1 MHYAKLEKSGFLYE
15 AQLRKYKYRQ
25 FKNTVNVRPTRSSY
39 QKLFNDFFF
48 LEIVSKNN
56 CFQHVFVFYE
66 LCLK

>member
-25 FKNTVNVRPTRSSY
+25 FKNTVKVRTTRSSY
-39 QKLFNDFFF
+39 KSFLMIFV

-56 CFQHVFVFYE
+56 CFQHVFVLYE
-66 LCLK
+66 LFLE

>member
-1 MHYAKLEKSGFLYE
+1 MQSWKNQVFLYE

-25 FKNTVNVRPTRSSY
+25 FKNTVNVRTTRSSD
-39 QKLFNDFFF
+39 QKFLMIFV

-66 LCLK
+66 LFLK